1 MNSWAFKMKCKQTFA
16 PNWASFFWL
25 VFILWIKRPWTK
37 ELLPELQYGGWLNLL
52 NVFEESNLGDLV
64 WFPPQGHELLLL
76 ANLPRTSSKN
86 KHIDVG
92 QWFVWRC
99 AKREF
104 SIVAVEFLPCVEW
117 TTTGTKYL
125 RSWATLITENQNWPG
140 SVYECQCSSV
150 PKLRAGA
157 EHLVPLQT
165 DSSVYAQGSCA
176 V

>member
-1 MNSWAFKMKCKQTFA
+1 MEIQLQTKLQSDVPCIWLFPAKLMNSWAFKMKCKQTFA

-104 SIVAVEFLPCVEW
+104 SIVTAEFLPC
-117 TTTGTKYL
+117 GMNYNKHQ
-125 RSWATLITENQNWPG
+125 I
-140 SVYECQCSSV
+140 
-150 PKLRAGA
+150 PKFLNDVDNGKPELAQQR
-157 EHLVPLQT
+157 LQMPMF
-165 DSSVYAQGSCA
+165 
-176 V
+176 